1 MTIATTTTTGTMTA
15 IAEEIESHEQ
25 YIKVG
30 TDTITKILVKRAL
43 LWVDILFRTHHQN
56 WQSITCVHIVFRLT
70 NCCSVCCVHRIKR
83 MWGGGE
89 RGGKIGSGDKWA
101 VTFPNFGISMIIH
114 AGAYCSIVKS
124 SQVYFLLHSSPQH
137 LQGVC
142 YVRITGHLCGCEG
155 VKGGV

>member
-43 LWVDILFRTHHQN
+43 LWVDILFSTHHQN

-70 NCCSVCCVHRIKR
+70 NCCSVCYVHRIKR

-89 RGGKIGSGDKWA
+89 WGG
-101 VTFPNFGISMIIH
+101 
-114 AGAYCSIVKS
+114 
-124 SQVYFLLHSSPQH
+124 
-137 LQGVC
+137 
-142 YVRITGHLCGCEG
+142 RE
-155 VKGGV
+155 